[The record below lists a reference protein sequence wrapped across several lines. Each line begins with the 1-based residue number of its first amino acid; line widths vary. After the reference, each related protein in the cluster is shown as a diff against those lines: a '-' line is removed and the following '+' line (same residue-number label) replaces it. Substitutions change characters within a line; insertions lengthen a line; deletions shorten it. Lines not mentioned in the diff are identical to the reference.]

1 MIHRLV
7 ASESKYWNKIG
18 INKSQ
23 VQEGEEAH
31 ARQQTTR
38 YFLVMNHVWICVCVS
53 VCVWSLKPSGASAS
67 ACNGAFFW
75 REIRL
80 FSMEP
85 QDRCA
90 VMKTRREIC
99 QTSVNGVIIKIT
111 SVDKTRNSKS
121 LSY

>member
-1 MIHRLV
+1 M
-7 ASESKYWNKIG
+7 
-18 INKSQ
+18 
-23 VQEGEEAH
+23 
-31 ARQQTTR
+31 
-38 YFLVMNHVWICVCVS
+38 MNTCVDMCLRAC

-67 ACNGAFFW
+67 ACNGAFLW